1 MSLTDEEHRAKERYP
16 ELGDP
21 RGSSNRRHVHQFIG
35 QMLES
40 VEDDPTLDG
49 EEVDE
54 FVQLCLDGLAE
65 VAQAAAQ
72 VIEDG
77 RS

>member
-1 MSLTDEEHRAKERYP
+1 MSLTQDEARTQDRYP

-35 QMLES
+35 EMLES
-40 VEDDPTLDG
+40 TEDDPTLDG

-54 FVQLCLDGLAE
+54 FVQACLDGLAE
-65 VAQAAAQ
+65 EAQAAAQ